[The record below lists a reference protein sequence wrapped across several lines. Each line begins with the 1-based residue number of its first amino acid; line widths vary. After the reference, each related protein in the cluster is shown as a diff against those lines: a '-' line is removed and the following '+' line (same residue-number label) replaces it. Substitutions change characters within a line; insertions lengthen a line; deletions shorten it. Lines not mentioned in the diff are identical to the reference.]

1 MKTGSGSAPLAFIP
15 QMSRRIPSTE
25 QGLYFFFF
33 FCLLVVFLETR
44 ESTELSV
51 VSPWAK
57 KKKKKKVLS
66 KDLSDST
73 KPNGWAR

>member
-25 QGLYFFFF
+25 QGLDFFFF
-33 FCLLVVFLETR
+33 FCLLVVFLDTR
-44 ESTELSV
+44 ESTELTV
-51 VSPWAK
+51 VSPWS